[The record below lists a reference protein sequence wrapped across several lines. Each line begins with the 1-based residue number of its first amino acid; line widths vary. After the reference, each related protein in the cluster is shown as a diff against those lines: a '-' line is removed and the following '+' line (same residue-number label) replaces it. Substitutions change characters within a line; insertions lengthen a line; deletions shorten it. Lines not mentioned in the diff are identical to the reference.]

1 MCQVIATAGAETRV
15 YTFNLNSCCCV
26 PCFLIE
32 FCSGFLVLDTKR
44 VSRGPG
50 VVHSSDV
57 PPGPALLGD
66 AGCSRPE
73 PGPAAAP
80 QRHPVAPRSL
90 PGARAALEILPE
102 R

>member
-26 PCFLIE
+26 LCFLIE
-32 FCSGFLVLDTKR
+32 FCSGFLFLDTKR

-57 PPGPALLGD
+57 PGAALLGGV
-66 AGCSRPE
+66 GCSRRE

-80 QRHPVAPRSL
+80 QRHPVAPGSL
-90 PGARAALEILPE
+90 PGARAALEVLSE
-102 R
+102 G